1 MSFNGWMIQMTLFG
15 TVFSHG
21 QDILHHSRTNTNG
34 DRHMTR
40 RKTTCRLCDVV
51 GRQAVWTQADH
62 CISCAD
68 IGDIGLFISAIA
80 AAVINCHLVA
90 KSTGDKRFNPIVC
103 AVSICQ
109 QSVPWKCEH
118 KHKTKSQ
125 ETDYNLSRSIIKGF
139 HKKMQSHD
147 CYLLPL
153 LRNWEVL
160 QVELKLHASHS
171 REPGSLSTGFQ
182 GHGRW

>member
-1 MSFNGWMIQMTLFG
+1 MIQMTLFG

-40 RKTTCRLCDVV
+40 RKTTCCLCDVV

-80 AAVINCHLVA
+80 AAVINCHLQWQNLLATSDSIQLSVLSA
-90 KSTGDKRFNPIVC
+90 F
-103 AVSICQ
+103 VS
-109 QSVPWKCEH
+109 
-118 KHKTKSQ
+118 SQ
-125 ETDYNLSRSIIKGF
+125 CRENMNTNIRQKVRKQIISYHDPLSRLFI
-139 HKKMQSHD
+139 KKMQSHD

-153 LRNWEVL
+153 LRN
-160 QVELKLHASHS
+160 
-171 REPGSLSTGFQ
+171 
-182 GHGRW
+182 